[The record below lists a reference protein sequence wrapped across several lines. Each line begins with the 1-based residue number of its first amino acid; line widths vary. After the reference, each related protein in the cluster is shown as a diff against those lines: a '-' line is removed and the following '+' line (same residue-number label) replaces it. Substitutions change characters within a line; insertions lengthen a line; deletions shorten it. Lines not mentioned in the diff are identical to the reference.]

1 MSSSSAQ
8 NERIELTQCFN
19 IAESKSMIILKFR
32 IELTQYFNIQC
43 SLGLSPPV
51 LSPNSPIANILV
63 CPDFRHYKYPAIL
76 PNSATAIHHS
86 FSDTKVV
93 KSI

>member
-1 MSSSSAQ
+1 MSPLNAAICTTTYSAPSVY
-8 NERIELTQCFN
+8 R
-19 IAESKSMIILKFR
+19 
-32 IELTQYFNIQC
+32 
-43 SLGLSPPV
+43 PPV

-63 CPDFRHYKYPAIL
+63 CPDFRHYKYPVIL
-76 PNSATAIHHS
+76 PNSATAIRYS